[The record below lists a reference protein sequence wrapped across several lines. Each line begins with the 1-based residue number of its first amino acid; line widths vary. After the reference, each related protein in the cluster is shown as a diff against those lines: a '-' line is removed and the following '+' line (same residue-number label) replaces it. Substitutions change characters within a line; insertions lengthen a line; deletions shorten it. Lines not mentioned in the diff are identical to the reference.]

1 MLRNHS
7 DKELDYMCSL
17 DWDSL
22 MRYLDE
28 KYGKEYRNEY
38 AEWLSNRILEI
49 HNKVDHRTNEELK

>member
-7 DKELDYMCSL
+7 KKEIHYTCTL

-22 MRYLDE
+22 MHYLDE
-28 KYGKEYRNEY
+28 KYGKKYRDEY
-38 AEWLSNRILEI
+38 AEQLCNSIHEI

>member
-1 MLRNHS
+1 
-7 DKELDYMCSL
+7 MCSL